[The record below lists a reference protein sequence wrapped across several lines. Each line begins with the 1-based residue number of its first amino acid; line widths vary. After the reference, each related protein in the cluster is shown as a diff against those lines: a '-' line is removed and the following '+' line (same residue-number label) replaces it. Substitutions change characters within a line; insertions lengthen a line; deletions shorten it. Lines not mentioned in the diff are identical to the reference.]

1 MIVVGEASNGEMAIQ
16 MTRETR
22 PDVVVTDVNMPVI
35 GGVEVTRTIKQ
46 EYPTI
51 AVVGLSI
58 YDHKVTM
65 DAMRQAGAAA
75 YVLKGSSFETIC
87 GAIRE
92 AAAKGKGQRAW

>member
-1 MIVVGEASNGEMAIQ
+1 MAVQ
-16 MTRETR
+16 VTRETR
-22 PDVVVTDVNMPVI
+22 PDVVLTDVNMPLI

-51 AVVGLSI
+51 AVVGLSM
-58 YDHKVTM
+58 YDHTVTM
-65 DAMRQAGAAA
+65 DAMRHAGAAD

-92 AAAKGKGQRAW
+92 AAAKEKGRQAW